1 MDPVTHTLVGA
12 TIARAG
18 LDRRT
23 PLAMGTLMLA
33 ANAPDI
39 DIAAVFGEQNFSLE
53 CRRGWTH
60 GPLAWL
66 LLPFIVTG
74 IVMAW
79 DRGIRRRRTPGAAPA
94 PATALLL
101 LATIGVLSHPLL
113 DWLNTYG
120 IRLLM
125 PFSNHWFR
133 GNSLFIIDPYL
144 WALLAAGLIGA
155 RLARPEAPLRAR
167 GRARAGSGAALT
179 YVALMIVLSAR
190 GERLGR
196 LAAGSRG
203 LGGIAEVLYSP
214 RPANPLAADLVV
226 RTAGGYYFG
235 SLRWLSTPR
244 VVFED
249 QMVAR
254 GDWNSRA
261 VERARSIPAARRYL
275 VWSQFPY
282 VRVDANGTD
291 TTVFFGD
298 ARYRGGMAGGLQGV
312 RVNLRSAAQ

>member
-39 DIAAVFGEQNFSLE
+39 DIAAVFGDQNFALA

-79 DRGIRRRRTPGAAPA
+79 DRWIRRRRTPGAARA
-94 PATALLL
+94 PAAALLL
-101 LATIGVLSHPLL
+101 LATIGVLSHPML

-120 IRLLM
+120 IRALM

-144 WALLAAGLIGA
+144 WAVLAVGLLGA
-155 RLARPEAPLRAR
+155 RHARPDAPRAR
-167 GRARAGSGAALT
+167 GLARAGSGAALA
-179 YVALMIVLSAR
+179 YVALMIALSAR

-196 LAAGSRG
+196 IAASSRG

-214 RPANPLAADLVV
+214 RPANPLAADLVA

-235 SLRWLSTPR
+235 SLRWFSTPR

-249 QMVAR
+249 QMIAF

-261 VERARSIPAARRYL
+261 VERARTIPAARRYL

-298 ARYRGGMAGGLQGV
+298 ARYRGGMAGGLHGV
-312 RVNLRSAAQ
+312 RVSLGSSSP